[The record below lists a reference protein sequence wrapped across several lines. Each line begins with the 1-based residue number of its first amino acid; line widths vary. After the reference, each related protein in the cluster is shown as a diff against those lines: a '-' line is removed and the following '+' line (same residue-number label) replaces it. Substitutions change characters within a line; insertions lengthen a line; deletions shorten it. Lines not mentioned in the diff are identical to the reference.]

1 MAAFEYQALD
11 AKGKTVKG
19 VTTGDHPKQ
28 VRAELRS
35 QGLTPIDVK
44 GISDSKANKV
54 QAGGGKAGSK
64 VKIKPNDLSIMTRQM
79 ATLLESGMTIEET
92 LSAIIK
98 QSDGHKMKSV
108 MSDIRALVT
117 EGYSLSDA
125 IALYPNSFPEIYQ
138 ASISAGEQSGTLD
151 KVLERLADYL
161 EDSHAMQQKISQA
174 VVYPIFLF
182 IMCSAILTLLITV
195 VVPKVVNVYK
205 DTGQTLPALTRYVIA
220 ISDFLVNYGVILA
233 IVGVALFMLVRY
245 IFSQEVPLFKLHSFY
260 LRVSGLRKMV
270 QNIDSARMSRTLSIM
285 VGSGVP
291 ILSSMQASQGVMNN
305 KVLQR
310 DLEKATEEVAQGVSI
325 GRALDRGGNFPPLL
339 VHMVTSG
346 ENSGRLDHM
355 LDKAAT
361 ATENEMQT
369 RVSMMVSLLGPVMI
383 LVMGGLVFTIVMAIL
398 MPIFNLQQSLNI

>member
-1 MAAFEYQALD
+1 MAAFDYQALD

-19 VTTGDHPKQ
+19 ITTGDHAKQ
-28 VRAELRS
+28 VRAELRA
-35 QGLTPIDVK
+35 QGLMPVQVK
-44 GISDSKANKV
+44 SVAESKTN
-54 QAGGGKAGSK
+54 QAQGRGGKAGSK
-64 VKIKPNDLSIMTRQM
+64 IKIKPNDLSIMTRQM

-98 QSDGHKMKSV
+98 QAEGHKMKSV

-117 EGYSLSDA
+117 EGHSLSDA
-125 IALYPNSFPEIYQ
+125 IALYPNSFPEIYR

-151 KVLERLADYL
+151 QVLERLADYL

-174 VVYPIFLF
+174 IVYPVFLF
-182 IMCSAILTLLITV
+182 FMCSGILALLITV

-205 DTGQTLPALTRYVIA
+205 DTGQELPALTRYVITL
-220 ISDFLVNYGVILA
+220 SDFLVNYGLA
-233 IVGVALFMLVRY
+233 LAVVTVLAVFLIRH
-245 IFSQEVPLFKLHSFY
+245 IFSKEGPAFWLHNLY
-260 LRVSGLRKMV
+260 LRTTGLRKMV

-310 DLEKATEEVAQGVSI
+310 DLEQATEEVAQGIAI

-369 RVSMMVSLLGPVMI
+369 RVGMMVNLLGPVMI

-398 MPIFNLQQSLNI
+398 MPIFNIQQLLG